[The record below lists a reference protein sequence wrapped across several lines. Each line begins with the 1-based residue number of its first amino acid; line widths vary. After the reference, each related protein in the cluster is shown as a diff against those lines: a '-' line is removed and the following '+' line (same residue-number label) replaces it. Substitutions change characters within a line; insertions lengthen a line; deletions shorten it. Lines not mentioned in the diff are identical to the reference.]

1 MEYKEIE
8 NDVKSVLSEYRFYDK
23 EDVEV
28 YLALLSEYRFTHSL
42 GVAKKAIELA
52 KIYGV
57 QEEIAKKVGIAH
69 DIAKEMTDEE
79 MIEYAK
85 ANNIRIDEIETVKPS
100 LLHGKIGAD
109 IAAKKFGFTQDMIN
123 AIKWHTTGRENMS
136 MLEKIIY
143 VADKTEENRKGTR
156 FNLEKSRELSTQN
169 IDETLI
175 FLMNEFI
182 TYNVKNEWLIHPETI
197 KARND
202 LLLNEGKIH
211 KN

>member
-8 NDVKSVLSEYRFYDK
+8 NDVKSVLSEYRY
-23 EDVEV
+23 
-28 YLALLSEYRFTHSL
+28 THSL
-42 GVAKKAIELA
+42 GVAKKAVELA

-57 QEEIAKKVGIAH
+57 QEETAKKVGIAH

-85 ANNIRIDEIETVKPS
+85 ANNIKIDEIETVKPS

-109 IAAKKFGFTQDMIN
+109 IAAKKFGFTQDMVN
-123 AIKWHTTGRENMS
+123 AIKWHTTGRKNMS

-156 FNLEKSRELSTQN
+156 FNLEKSRELSIQN
-169 IDETLI
+169 IDKALI

-182 TYNVKNEWLIHPETI
+182 TYNVINEWLIHPETI
-197 KARND
+197 DARND

>member
-8 NDVKSVLSEYRFYDK
+8 NDVKSV
-23 EDVEV
+23 
-28 YLALLSEYRFTHSL
+28 LSEYRFTHSL

-202 LLLNEGKIH
+202 LLLNEGKIGEL
-211 KN
+211 

>member
-8 NDVKSVLSEYRFYDK
+8 NDVKSV
-23 EDVEV
+23 
-28 YLALLSEYRFTHSL
+28 LSEYRFTHSL

-175 FLMNEFI
+175 FLMNKFI

>member
-1 MEYKEIE
+1 MEYEEIE
-8 NDVKSVLSEYRFYDK
+8 NDVKSVLSEYRF
-23 EDVEV
+23 
-28 YLALLSEYRFTHSL
+28 THSL
-42 GVAKKAIELA
+42 GVVKKAVELA

-57 QEEIAKKVGIAH
+57 QEETAKKVGIAH

-79 MIEYAK
+79 MLEYVK
-85 ANNIRIDEIETVKPS
+85 NNNIEIDEIETVKPS

-109 IAAKKFGFTQDMIN
+109 IAAKKYGFTEDMVN

-197 KARND
+197 NARND
-202 LLLNEGKIH
+202 LLLNQGKIH

>member
-1 MEYKEIE
+1 MEYEEIE
-8 NDVKSVLSEYRFYDK
+8 NDVKSVLSEYRF
-23 EDVEV
+23 
-28 YLALLSEYRFTHSL
+28 THSL
-42 GVAKKAIELA
+42 GVVKKAVELA

-57 QEEIAKKVGIAH
+57 QEETAKKVGIAH

-79 MIEYAK
+79 MLEYVK
-85 ANNIRIDEIETVKPS
+85 NNNIEIDEIETVKPS

-109 IAAKKFGFTQDMIN
+109 IAAKKYGFTEDMVN

-182 TYNVKNEWLIHPETI
+182 TYNVINEWLIHPETI
-197 KARND
+197 DARND

>member
-8 NDVKSVLSEYRFYDK
+8 NDVKSVLSEYRF
-23 EDVEV
+23 
-28 YLALLSEYRFTHSL
+28 THSL
-42 GVAKKAIELA
+42 GVAKKAVELA

-57 QEEIAKKVGIAH
+57 QEETAKKVGIAH

-79 MIEYAK
+79 MLEYVK
-85 ANNIRIDEIETVKPS
+85 NNNIEIDEIENVKPS

>member
-8 NDVKSVLSEYRFYDK
+8 NDVKSV
-23 EDVEV
+23 
-28 YLALLSEYRFTHSL
+28 LSEYRFTHSL

-143 VADKTEENRKGTR
+143 VADKTEGNRKGTR

>member
-8 NDVKSVLSEYRFYDK
+8 NDVKSV
-23 EDVEV
+23 
-28 YLALLSEYRFTHSL
+28 LSEYRFTHSL

-69 DIAKEMTDEE
+69 DIAKKMTDEE

-85 ANNIRIDEIETVKPS
+85 VNNIRIDEIETVKPS

>member
-1 MEYKEIE
+1 MNLDITIE
-8 NDVKSVLSEYRFYDK
+8 TVKKKLSEKRFHHSQCVMERAK
-23 EDVEV
+23 ELAEKFGYDVET
-28 YLALLSEYRFTHSL
+28 AE
-42 GVAKKAIELA
+42 
-52 KIYGV
+52 
-57 QEEIAKKVGIAH
+57 KVGIAH

-85 ANNIRIDEIETVKPS
+85 VNNIRIDEIETVKPS

>member
-8 NDVKSVLSEYRFYDK
+8 NDVKSV
-23 EDVEV
+23 
-28 YLALLSEYRFTHSL
+28 LSEYRFTHSL

-197 KARND
+197 NARND
-202 LLLNEGKIH
+202 LLLNQGKIH

>member
-8 NDVKSVLSEYRFYDK
+8 NDVKSV
-23 EDVEV
+23 
-28 YLALLSEYRFTHSL
+28 LSEYRFTHSL

-79 MIEYAK
+79 MIEYTK

-175 FLMNEFI
+175 FLMDEFI

-197 KARND
+197 NARNYI
-202 LLLNEGKIH
+202 LLNESKMR

>member
-8 NDVKSVLSEYRFYDK
+8 NDVKSV
-23 EDVEV
+23 
-28 YLALLSEYRFTHSL
+28 LSEYRFTHSL

-69 DIAKEMTDEE
+69 DIDKEMTDEE

>member
-8 NDVKSVLSEYRFYDK
+8 NDVKSV
-23 EDVEV
+23 
-28 YLALLSEYRFTHSL
+28 LSEYRFTHSL

-57 QEEIAKKVGIAH
+57 QEEIANKVGIAH

-85 ANNIRIDEIETVKPS
+85 VNNIRIDEIETVKPS

>member
-8 NDVKSVLSEYRFYDK
+8 NDVKSV
-23 EDVEV
+23 
-28 YLALLSEYRFTHSL
+28 LSEYRFTHSL

-202 LLLNEGKIH
+202 LLLKIH
-211 KN
+211 KIK

>member
-8 NDVKSVLSEYRFYDK
+8 NDVKSVLSEYRF
-23 EDVEV
+23 
-28 YLALLSEYRFTHSL
+28 THSL
-42 GVAKKAIELA
+42 GVAKKAIDLA
-52 KIYGV
+52 KLYGV

-109 IAAKKFGFTQDMIN
+109 IAAKKFGFTQNMIN

>member
-1 MEYKEIE
+1 MEYGEIE
-8 NDVKSVLSEYRFYDK
+8 NDVKSV
-23 EDVEV
+23 
-28 YLALLSEYRFTHSL
+28 LSEYRFTHSL

-182 TYNVKNEWLIHPETI
+182 TYNIKNEWLIHPETI
-197 KARND
+197 NARNYI
-202 LLLNEGKIH
+202 LLNESKMR

>member
-1 MEYKEIE
+1 MEYEEIE
-8 NDVKSVLSEYRFYDK
+8 NDVKSVLSEYRF
-23 EDVEV
+23 
-28 YLALLSEYRFTHSL
+28 THSL
-42 GVAKKAIELA
+42 GVVKKAVELA

-57 QEEIAKKVGIAH
+57 QEETAKKVGIAH

-79 MIEYAK
+79 MLEYVK
-85 ANNIRIDEIETVKPS
+85 NNNIEIDEIETVKPS

-109 IAAKKFGFTQDMIN
+109 IAAKKYGFTEDMVN

-182 TYNVKNEWLIHPETI
+182 TNNVKNEWLIHPETI
-197 KARND
+197 NARNE
-202 LLLNEGKIH
+202 LLLKIH
-211 KN
+211 KIK

>member
-8 NDVKSVLSEYRFYDK
+8 NDVKSV
-23 EDVEV
+23 
-28 YLALLSEYRFTHSL
+28 LSEYRFTHSL

-136 MLEKIIY
+136 ILEKIIY

>member
-1 MEYKEIE
+1 MEYEEIE
-8 NDVKSVLSEYRFYDK
+8 NDVKSVLSEYRF
-23 EDVEV
+23 
-28 YLALLSEYRFTHSL
+28 THSS
-42 GVAKKAIELA
+42 GVAKKAVELA

-57 QEEIAKKVGIAH
+57 QEETAKKVGIAH

-85 ANNIRIDEIETVKPS
+85 TNNIEIDEIETVKPS

-109 IAAKKFGFTQDMIN
+109 IAAKKYGFTEDMVN

>member
-1 MEYKEIE
+1 MKYEEIE
-8 NDVKSVLSEYRFYDK
+8 SDVKSV
-23 EDVEV
+23 
-28 YLALLSEYRFTHSL
+28 LSEYRFTHSL

>member
-1 MEYKEIE
+1 MEYEEIE
-8 NDVKSVLSEYRFYDK
+8 NDVKSVLSEYRF
-23 EDVEV
+23 
-28 YLALLSEYRFTHSL
+28 THSL
-42 GVAKKAIELA
+42 GVVKKAVELA

-57 QEEIAKKVGIAH
+57 QEETAKKVG
-69 DIAKEMTDEE
+69 
-79 MIEYAK
+79 
-85 ANNIRIDEIETVKPS
+85 IDEIETVKPS

-109 IAAKKFGFTQDMIN
+109 IAAKKYGFTEDMVN

-197 KARND
+197 IARND
-202 LLLNEGKIH
+202 LLLNQGKIH

>member
-8 NDVKSVLSEYRFYDK
+8 NDVKSV
-23 EDVEV
+23 
-28 YLALLSEYRFTHSL
+28 LSEYRFTHSL

-197 KARND
+197 IARND

>member
-1 MEYKEIE
+1 M
-8 NDVKSVLSEYRFYDK
+8 
-23 EDVEV
+23 
-28 YLALLSEYRFTHSL
+28 
-42 GVAKKAIELA
+42 GVAKKAVELA

-57 QEEIAKKVGIAH
+57 QEETAKKVGIAH

-79 MIEYAK
+79 MLEYVK
-85 ANNIRIDEIETVKPS
+85 TNNIEIDEIETVKPS

-109 IAAKKFGFTQDMIN
+109 IAAKKYGFTEDMVN
-123 AIKWHTTGRENMS
+123 AIKWHTTGRKNMS

-169 IDETLI
+169 IDEALI

-197 KARND
+197 NARND
-202 LLLNEGKIH
+202 LLLNQGKIH

>member
-1 MEYKEIE
+1 MEYEEIE
-8 NDVKSVLSEYRFYDK
+8 NDVKSVLSEYRF
-23 EDVEV
+23 
-28 YLALLSEYRFTHSL
+28 THSL
-42 GVAKKAIELA
+42 GVVKKAVELA

-57 QEEIAKKVGIAH
+57 QEETAKKVGIAH

-109 IAAKKFGFTQDMIN
+109 IAAKKYGFTEDMVN

-197 KARND
+197 IARND
-202 LLLNEGKIH
+202 LLLNQGKIH

>member
-8 NDVKSVLSEYRFYDK
+8 NDVKSV
-23 EDVEV
+23 
-28 YLALLSEYRFTHSL
+28 LSEYRFTHSL

-85 ANNIRIDEIETVKPS
+85 ANNIKIDEIETVKPS

-109 IAAKKFGFTQDMIN
+109 IAAKKFGFTQDMVN
-123 AIKWHTTGRENMS
+123 AIKWHTTGRKNMS

-182 TYNVKNEWLIHPETI
+182 TYNIKNEWLIHPETI
-197 KARND
+197 NARNYI
-202 LLLNEGKIH
+202 LLNESKMR

>member
-8 NDVKSVLSEYRFYDK
+8 NDVKSV
-23 EDVEV
+23 
-28 YLALLSEYRFTHSL
+28 LSEYRFTHSL

-109 IAAKKFGFTQDMIN
+109 IAAKKYGFTEDMVN

-182 TYNVKNEWLIHPETI
+182 TYNIKNEWLIHPETI
-197 KARND
+197 NARNYI
-202 LLLNEGKIH
+202 LLNESKMR